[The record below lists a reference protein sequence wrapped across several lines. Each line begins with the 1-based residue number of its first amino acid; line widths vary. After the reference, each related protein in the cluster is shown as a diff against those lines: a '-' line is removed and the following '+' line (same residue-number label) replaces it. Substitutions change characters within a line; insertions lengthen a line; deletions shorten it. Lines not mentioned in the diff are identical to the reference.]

1 MLRLLEPATAELVI
15 KRSRFI
21 GELAPV
27 STQEEA
33 RELLRTRREQW
44 EGATHVVH
52 AFVLGPT
59 GTILGCSDDG
69 EPAGTAG
76 RPALEVLKG
85 SRITNVML
93 TVTRYFGGVKLGTG
107 GLVKAYSDT
116 AKAVLELAKTEELVA
131 MARFR
136 ISCSYPLYE
145 RIKTILT
152 VLGAVVDN
160 ETFSTQIELTGSLR
174 EADFSTAAA
183 QCRDASRGTAILQK
197 EPTP

>member
-21 GELAPV
+21 GELSSVA
-27 STQEEA
+27 SQEEA

-52 AFVLGPT
+52 AFVLGPS
-59 GTILGCSDDG
+59 GAILGCSDDG
-69 EPAGTAG
+69 EPPGTAG

-85 SRITNVML
+85 SHITNAML

-116 AKAVLELAKTEELVA
+116 AKAVLELAQTEELVA
-131 MARFR
+131 MTTFR

-152 VLGAVVDN
+152 TLHATIDS
-160 ETFSTQIELTGSLR
+160 EAFSTQIELTGSLR
-174 EADFSTAAA
+174 ETDFPTAAS

-197 EPTP
+197 ETTP